1 MESIFS
7 LYCILWQIPV
17 IPFQKEERILL
28 WFWVV
33 KWRSS
38 CQRGPGSRWKRHS
51 QVSLASRPESRTPKT
66 RTLESIMP
74 NSSLKWPCLA
84 PLHTGDT
91 PHPHF
96 SNRSNRRNIPYTF
109 VSNEKKNN
117 GETSFFFF
125 FLQNFTLRNSVFNHT
140 CCNGIFILKAAG
152 DCIRNATSWV
162 VSTWSFCR
170 NLTIPDAFTQLSTY
184 LQVWNF
190 QNKKLEAKGS
200 LSPGEKWHQWHL
212 E

>member
-1 MESIFS
+1 MVPPVSFLRWVSPCDLSFYSSEDLAPTQQIFFNMDGWIFLKVEDSHFDKMESIFS

-28 WFWVV
+28 WFWAV

-38 CQRGPGSRWKRHS
+38 CQRGRGSRWKRHG
-51 QVSLASRPESRTPKT
+51 QVSLATRPGSRTPKT

-84 PLHTGDT
+84 PLQTGDT

-96 SNRSNRRNIPYTF
+96 SNRSNIPYTF

-125 FLQNFTLRNSVFNHT
+125 LFYKISLYGTVFLTTHV
-140 CCNGIFILKAAG
+140 AM
-152 DCIRNATSWV
+152 
-162 VSTWSFCR
+162 
-170 NLTIPDAFTQLSTY
+170 AFMS
-184 LQVWNF
+184 
-190 QNKKLEAKGS
+190 
-200 LSPGEKWHQWHL
+200 
-212 E
+212 